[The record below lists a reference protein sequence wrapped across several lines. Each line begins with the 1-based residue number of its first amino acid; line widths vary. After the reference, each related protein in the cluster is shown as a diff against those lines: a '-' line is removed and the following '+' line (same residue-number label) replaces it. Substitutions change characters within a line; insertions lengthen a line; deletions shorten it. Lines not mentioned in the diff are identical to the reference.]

1 MNRVKIFKLFLIFT
15 LITAALSGLG
25 FLYITY
31 NLPQPEEIKNRKV
44 AESTKIYDRTGKI
57 LLYEIRG
64 EEKRTIIPANDI
76 PEIIKYATIS
86 IEDDSFY
93 THPAFDWRGIV
104 RAITIDILRGTASQ
118 GGSTITQQLAKSAFL
133 NPERTITRKIK
144 ELVLAWRLEN
154 YYNKDEI
161 LALYLNQ
168 IPYGANTYGIEAASQ
183 TYFAK
188 PAKELTL
195 NEAALLAAIPKA
207 PSYYAPWGS
216 HIDELKARKNSVLKR
231 MKDLGYIDDEEM
243 KRASEELP
251 KIISRPA
258 TGIRAPHFV
267 IYVQDYL
274 NKKYGEELLQTG
286 GFKIT
291 TTLDWDLEQIAE
303 KAVEQGVERNSELY
317 GGENAA
323 LVAED
328 PQTGQ
333 ILALVGSKNYFA
345 PPAPK
350 DCIPGD
356 SCKFEGNFNVATQG
370 LRQPGSALKPF
381 VYLTSFQKGLTP
393 DTLLWDVPTEFAPN
407 NPLCPPIVDFK
418 NENPACYH
426 PENYDNFFRG
436 PIAIK
441 QALAESINITAVK
454 ALYFAGLNDSV
465 KNLENFGITTLKDI
479 NRFGLSLVLGGGEVK
494 LVELVGAY
502 SVLANDGAKHDTAI
516 VLKIEDSN
524 GDILE
529 EYNDKSAQVID
540 PNYPRLINDILSDI
554 ELRAPLYSAS
564 LSLTKVPGQQIALK
578 TGTSNDYRDAWTIG
592 YTPTLVVGVWAG
604 NNNRVALQKKG
615 GSILAAL
622 PIWHDFTSQALKGKP
637 LTTFNK
643 PDQIESDNPI
653 LRGELIKDEF
663 HNILYYLNRT
673 NDAQFT
679 NWEEGVK
686 NWVQINNFDGSKF
699 KIVEQTNT
707 PAETTILP
715 KSDIQIDLISPKNG
729 DFIKDDILSIDASIN
744 SVAEINKIELY
755 FNNNLIDSKIV
766 NLGKTYAYKA
776 TIKPNKVD
784 LQNLLVLKVTDSNGI
799 KANKEV
805 IIYK

>member
-1 MNRVKIFKLFLIFT
+1 MFLILT
-15 LITAALSGLG
+15 LITVVLSGLG

-44 AESTKIYDRTGKI
+44 AESTKIYDRTGKV

-64 EEKRTIIPANDI
+64 EEKRTVIPASDI
-76 PEIIKYATIS
+76 PEIIKQATIS
-86 IEDDSFY
+86 IEDDAFY

-104 RAITIDILRGTASQ
+104 RAVFIDILRGSASQ

-144 ELVLAWRLEN
+144 ELVLAWRLEK
-154 YYNKDEI
+154 YYSKDEI

-168 IPYGANTYGIEAASQ
+168 VPYGANTYGIESASQ
-183 TYFAK
+183 TYFGK

-195 NEAALLAAIPKA
+195 NEAALLAAIPNA
-207 PSYYAPWGS
+207 PSYYSPWGS
-216 HIDELKARKNSVLKR
+216 HIDELKIRKNAVLKR
-231 MKDLGYIDDEEM
+231 MKNLGYINDEEV
-243 KRASEELP
+243 KTASEELP
-251 KIISRPA
+251 VIISRP
-258 TGIRAPHFV
+258 TNGIRAPHFV

-303 KAVEQGVERNSELY
+303 KAVEQGVERNSKLY

-345 PPAPK
+345 SPTPK
-350 DCIPGD
+350 DCVPGNN
-356 SCKFEGNFNVATQG
+356 CKFEGNFNVAIQG

-381 VYLTSFQKGLTP
+381 VYMTSFQKGLTP
-393 DTLLWDVPTEFAPN
+393 DTLLWDVPTEFASN
-407 NPLCPPIVDFK
+407 NPLCPAIVNFN

-426 PENYDNFFRG
+426 PENYDKLFRG
-436 PIAIK
+436 PIPIK

-454 ALYFAGLNDSV
+454 SLYIAGLNDSI
-465 KNLENFGITTLKDI
+465 KNLENFGITTLKDV

-494 LVELVGAY
+494 LAELVGAY
-502 SVLANDGAKHDTAI
+502 SVLANDGVKHDTAI
-516 VLKIEDSN
+516 VLKVEDSKGN
-524 GDILE
+524 ILE
-529 EYNDKSAQVID
+529 EYNDKSTQVID
-540 PNYPRLINDILSDI
+540 ANYPKLINDILSDT
-554 ELRAPLYSAS
+554 ELRAPLYSSS
-564 LSLTKVPGQQIALK
+564 LSLTQVPGQQIALK
-578 TGTSNDYRDAWTIG
+578 TGTSNDYRDAWTMG

-604 NNNRVALQKKG
+604 NNNREPLKKSG

-622 PIWHDFTSQALKGKP
+622 PIWHDFASQALKNKP

-643 PDQIESDNPI
+643 PDPIETDKPI
-653 LRGELIKDEF
+653 LRGELIKGEF
-663 HNILYYLNRT
+663 HNILYYFDRLG
-673 NDAQFT
+673 DAQFT

-686 NWVQINNFDGSKF
+686 NWVQINNFDGSNF
-699 KIVEQTNT
+699 KTVEQINT
-707 PAETTILP
+707 PTTTDTLP
-715 KSDIQIDLISPKNG
+715 KSDIQINLASPKNG
-729 DFIKDDILSIDASIN
+729 DFIKDNIINVDASIN
-744 SVAEINKIELY
+744 SVAEISKIELY
-755 FNNNLIDSKIV
+755 FNNNLMDSRII
-766 NLGKTYAYKA
+766 NLGKTYNYK
-776 TIKPNKVD
+776 TSLMPSKTD
-784 LQNLLVLKVTDSNGI
+784 LQNLLVLKVTDSNGA
-799 KANKEV
+799 KTSKEV